1 MPTIHDVAAAAGVS
15 IATVSRALRGLDRV
29 NPTTRAR
36 VLAAATELG
45 YVPSSAAASL
55 ASGRTNTVGVI
66 VPHVTRWYFANVVQ
80 GAQDLCRARGYDLL
94 LYGLGER
101 DDLAR
106 RLTAIAAVHKRVDA
120 VLVLNL
126 PLDGPEVSLLRSLSV
141 PVVLVGTRV
150 EGLGSVCIDDVA
162 VARTAVEHLLAL
174 GHIRVAHMG
183 GLSLDRFHFPTPRDR
198 LAGYR
203 QTLRSAGIEP
213 DPTLDVDGGW
223 SIRGGSA
230 AMDTLL
236 RLPMD
241 RRPTAVFAS
250 SDEMAM
256 GALSS
261 ARRHGVRVPAE
272 LSVVGVDDHEM
283 AEFVDL
289 TTVAQP
295 VARQGR
301 MAAEILL
308 DQLSGSTPPAAAPA
322 LGVSTELIVRG
333 STGPVPTGNPQPA
346 LTLDTPL
353 DNSSPSRARSTADPL
368 IEVAATVT

>member
-1 MPTIHDVAAAAGVS
+1 MPTIHDVANTAGVS

-29 NPTTRAR
+29 SPATRAR

-150 EGLGSVCIDDVA
+150 EGLGSVCIDDVG
-162 VARTAVEHLLAL
+162 VARTAVEHLLGL
-174 GHIRVAHMG
+174 GHTRIAHMG
-183 GLSLDRFHFPTPRDR
+183 GLSQDRFHFPTPRDR
-198 LAGYR
+198 LAGY
-203 QTLRSAGIEP
+203 QQSLRGVGIEP
-213 DPTLDVDGGW
+213 DPVLDVDGGW
-223 SIRGGSA
+223 SIHGGSA

-236 RLPMD
+236 TLPLD

-301 MAAEILL
+301 MAAEMLL
-308 DQLSGSTPPAAAPA
+308 DQLTGSTPPGAAPE
-322 LGVSTELIVRG
+322 LGVGTELVVRG
-333 STGPVPTGNPQPA
+333 STGPVPHQAAQPA
-346 LTLDTPL
+346 RTLATPL
-353 DNSSPSRARSTADPL
+353 ESSPCSSARSSGDPL
-368 IEVAATVT
+368 MEVAATVT

>member
-1 MPTIHDVAAAAGVS
+1 M
-15 IATVSRALRGLDRV
+15 SRALRGLDRV
-29 NPTTRAR
+29 NPATRAR

-101 DDLAR
+101 DDLPR

-150 EGLGSVCIDDVA
+150 AGLGSVCIDDVD
-162 VARTAVEHLLAL
+162 VARTAVEHLLGL
-174 GHIRVAHMG
+174 GHTRIAHMG
-183 GLSLDRFHFPTPRDR
+183 GLSQDRFHFPTPRDR
-198 LAGYR
+198 LAGYQ
-203 QTLRSAGIEP
+203 QTLRGAGIEP
-213 DPTLDVDGGW
+213 DPALDVDGGW

-236 RLPMD
+236 ALPPG

-261 ARRHGVRVPAE
+261 LRRHGVRVPAE

-295 VARQGR
+295 VALQGR

-308 DQLSGSTPPAAAPA
+308 DELTGSTSPGAVPA
-322 LGVSTELIVRG
+322 LGVSTRLIVRG
-333 STGPVPTGNPQPA
+333 STAPVSSSAPQPA
-346 LTLDTPL
+346 RTLATPL
-353 DNSSPSRARSTADPL
+353 ESSPCSRARSTADPL
-368 IEVAATVT
+368 MDVAATVT